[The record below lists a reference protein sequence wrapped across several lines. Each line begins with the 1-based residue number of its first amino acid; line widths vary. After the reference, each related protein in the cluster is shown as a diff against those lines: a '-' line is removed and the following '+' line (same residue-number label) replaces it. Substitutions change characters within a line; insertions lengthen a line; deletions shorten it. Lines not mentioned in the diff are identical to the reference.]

1 MKKKKILKNNLIF
14 KIMNKNIFIILVF
27 LFVSMTFAQKK
38 ELKFAER
45 NIKSEDFSAAKQN
58 IELAEKLISQMD
70 AKTTIKYH
78 YLKGVA
84 NYANGG
90 SNIEESS
97 VALENLNKAID
108 LESTSSTKVYTPKA
122 EELRIAMLNR
132 FVEDSKKSLDQ
143 EDFKSAYLNLEM
155 SYRVSPN
162 DTLYL
167 YNAALVATENKDFDQ
182 ALSFYTELIDLNFT
196 GITTNYY
203 ATEKA
208 TGEDQLFAAPDQ
220 RELFIKA
227 GTHENPTDVE
237 LESVEMNVLRSMA
250 AIYKN
255 NKDYE
260 KSLSFIEKAKN
271 INVDDINIILLES
284 NIRWEMGD
292 VESYEKLITRALE
305 IEPENVDLHFN
316 LGVIASDKGDKEKAM
331 DHYNKAIEV
340 DPTYTKAHLNA
351 AALVLQKEQS
361 IIEEMNSLGTSNADY
376 NRYDELKIV
385 REDLYKS
392 AIPYL
397 ESVYKLDNNNLSA
410 VRTLRNIYSAIDD
423 MDNYNKFKA
432 IAEDIEGKID

>member
-1 MKKKKILKNNLIF
+1 
-14 KIMNKNIFIILVF
+14 MNKNILITLAF
-27 LFVSMTFAQKK
+27 LFINITYAQKK
-38 ELKFAER
+38 ELKFTER
-45 NIKSEDFSAAKQN
+45 NIKSEDYSTAKQN
-58 IELAEKLISQMD
+58 IQLAEKLISQMD

-84 NYANGG
+84 YYANGN

-97 VALENLNKAID
+97 IALESLNKSID
-108 LESTSSTKVYTPKA
+108 LESESSTKLYTSKA
-122 EELRIAMLNR
+122 EGWLIEMLNR
-132 FVEDSKKSLDQ
+132 FVEDSKNSLENENYKD
-143 EDFKSAYLNLEM
+143 AYLNLEM
-155 SYRVSPN
+155 SYRVSPR

-167 YNAALVATENKDFDQ
+167 YNSALIATENKDFDQ
-182 ALSFYTELIDLNFT
+182 ALAFYNELIDIEFT

-203 ATEKA
+203 AIEKA
-208 TGEDQLFAAPDQ
+208 TGENQGFTGPDQ

-237 LESVEMNVLRSMA
+237 LESVEMNMFRSMA

-255 NKDYE
+255 KNDYE
-260 KSLSFIEKAKN
+260 KSLSYIEKGKN
-271 INVDDINIILLES
+271 IDENDINIILLES

-305 IEPENVDLHFN
+305 IEPDNVDLHFN
-316 LGVIASDKGDKEKAM
+316 LGVISSDKGDIDKAM
-331 DHYNKAIEV
+331 YHYNKAIEI
-340 DPTYTKAHLNA
+340 DSTYTKAHLNA

-397 ESVYKLDNNNLSA
+397 ESVYKLDNKNLSA

-423 MDNYNKFKA
+423 MDNYKKFKA
-432 IAEDIEGKID
+432 IAEDLESKID

>member
-1 MKKKKILKNNLIF
+1 
-14 KIMNKNIFIILVF
+14 MNKYIFIILAF
-27 LFVSMTFAQKK
+27 LFVSTTYSQKK

-45 NIKSEDFSAAKQN
+45 NIKSEDYSAAKQN
-58 IELAEKLISQMD
+58 IELAEKLINQMD

-90 SNIEESS
+90 SNIAESS

-122 EELRIAMLNR
+122 EDLRIAMLNR

-143 EDFKSAYLNLEM
+143 EDYRSAYLNLEM

-182 ALSFYTELIDLNFT
+182 ALLFYNELIDLSFT

-227 GTHENPTDVE
+227 GTHENPIDVE

-255 NKDYE
+255 NKDY
-260 KSLSFIEKAKN
+260 
-271 INVDDINIILLES
+271 
-284 NIRWEMGD
+284 
-292 VESYEKLITRALE
+292 
-305 IEPENVDLHFN
+305 
-316 LGVIASDKGDKEKAM
+316 
-331 DHYNKAIEV
+331 
-340 DPTYTKAHLNA
+340 
-351 AALVLQKEQS
+351 
-361 IIEEMNSLGTSNADY
+361 
-376 NRYDELKIV
+376 
-385 REDLYKS
+385 
-392 AIPYL
+392 
-397 ESVYKLDNNNLSA
+397 
-410 VRTLRNIYSAIDD
+410 
-423 MDNYNKFKA
+423 
-432 IAEDIEGKID
+432 

>member
-1 MKKKKILKNNLIF
+1 
-14 KIMNKNIFIILVF
+14 MNKYIVIILAF
-27 LFVSMTFAQKK
+27 LFASVTYAQKK

-58 IELAEKLISQMD
+58 IQLAEKLASQMD

-90 SNIEESS
+90 SNIAESS

-122 EELRIAMLNR
+122 KELRIAMLNR
-132 FVEDSKKSLDQ
+132 FVEDSRNGIENNDL
-143 EDFKSAYLNLEM
+143 KSAYLNLEM

-182 ALSFYTELIDLNFT
+182 ALLFYNELIDLDFT

-203 ATEKA
+203 AIEKA
-208 TGEDQLFAAPDQ
+208 TGEEQGFQSPEQ

-237 LESVEMNVLRSMA
+237 QESVEMNVFRSMA

-255 NKDYE
+255 KKDYE

-271 INVDDINIILLES
+271 INEDDINIVLLES

-292 VESYEKLITRALE
+292 VESYEKLITRAIK
-305 IEPENVDLHFN
+305 IEPDNVDLHFN
-316 LGVIASDKGDKEKAM
+316 LGVISSDKGDNEKAM
-331 DHYNKAIEV
+331 YHYNNAIEI
-340 DPTYTKAHLNA
+340 DSTYTKAHLNA
-351 AALVLQKEQS
+351 AALILKKEQS

-397 ESVYKLDNNNLSA
+397 ESVYRLDNNNLSA
-410 VRTLRNIYSAIDD
+410 VRTLRNIYSAVDD

-432 IAEDIEGKID
+432 IAEAIESKID

>member
-1 MKKKKILKNNLIF
+1 
-14 KIMNKNIFIILVF
+14 MNKTIFIILVF
-27 LFVSMTFAQKK
+27 LTINTTYGQKK
-38 ELKFAER
+38 ELKLAER
-45 NIKSEDFSAAKQN
+45 SVKSEDYSAAKQN
-58 IELAEKLISQMD
+58 ILLAEKLINQMD
-70 AKTTIKYH
+70 TKTKVRYH

-84 NYANGG
+84 YYANGN

-97 VALENLNKAID
+97 IALESLSTSID
-108 LESTSSTKVYTPKA
+108 LESESSTKLYTSKA
-122 EELRIAMLNR
+122 EEWRIEMLNR
-132 FVEDSKKSLDQ
+132 FVEDSKNSLENENYKD
-143 EDFKSAYLNLEM
+143 AYLNLEM
-155 SYRVSPN
+155 SYRVSPR

-167 YNAALVATENKDFDQ
+167 YNAALIATENKDFDQ
-182 ALSFYTELIDLNFT
+182 ALAFYNELIDIEFT

-203 ATEKA
+203 AIEKA
-208 TGEDQLFAAPDQ
+208 TGENQGFTSPGQ

-237 LESVEMNVLRSMA
+237 LESVEMNIFRSMA

-260 KSLSFIEKAKN
+260 SSLGFIEKAKN
-271 INVDDINIILLES
+271 IDKNDINIILLES
-284 NIRWEMGD
+284 NIRWDMGD

-305 IEPENVDLHFN
+305 IEPDNVDLHFN
-316 LGVIASDKGDKEKAM
+316 LGVISSDKGDIDKAM
-331 DHYNKAIEV
+331 YHYNKAIEI
-340 DPTYTKAHLNA
+340 DSTYTKAHLNA

-397 ESVYKLDNNNLSA
+397 ESVYRLDNNNLSA
-410 VRTLRNIYSAIDD
+410 VRTLRNIYSAVDD

-432 IAEDIEGKID
+432 IAEAIESKID

>member
-1 MKKKKILKNNLIF
+1 
-14 KIMNKNIFIILVF
+14 MNKNILITLAF
-27 LFVSMTFAQKK
+27 LFINVTYAQKK

-45 NIKSEDFSAAKQN
+45 NIKSEDYSTAKQN
-58 IELAEKLISQMD
+58 IQLAEKLISQMD
-70 AKTTIKYH
+70 AKTTVKYH

-84 NYANGG
+84 YYANGN

-97 VALENLNKAID
+97 VALKSLNKSID
-108 LESTSSTKVYTPKA
+108 LESESSTKLYTSKA
-122 EELRIAMLNR
+122 EGWRIEMLNR
-132 FVEDSKKSLDQ
+132 FVEDSKNSLENENYKD
-143 EDFKSAYLNLEM
+143 AYLNLEM
-155 SYRVSPN
+155 SYRVSPR

-167 YNAALVATENKDFDQ
+167 YNAALIATENKDFDQ
-182 ALSFYTELIDLNFT
+182 ALAFYNELIDIEFT

-203 ATEKA
+203 AIEKS
-208 TGEDQLFAAPDQ
+208 TGENQGFTGPDQ

-237 LESVEMNVLRSMA
+237 LESVEMNIFRSMA

-255 NKDYE
+255 KNEYE
-260 KSLSFIEKAKN
+260 KSLSYIEKGKN
-271 INVDDINIILLES
+271 IDENDINIILLES

-305 IEPENVDLHFN
+305 IEPDNVDLHFN
-316 LGVIASDKGDKEKAM
+316 LGVISSDKGDIDKAM
-331 DHYNKAIEV
+331 YHYNKAIEI
-340 DPTYTKAHLNA
+340 DSTYTKAHLNA

-376 NRYDELKIV
+376 NRYDELKIA

-397 ESVYKLDNNNLSA
+397 ESVYKLDNKNLSA

-423 MDNYNKFKA
+423 MDNYKKFKA
-432 IAEDIEGKID
+432 IAEDLESKID

>member
-1 MKKKKILKNNLIF
+1 
-14 KIMNKNIFIILVF
+14 MNKYIVIILAF
-27 LFVSMTFAQKK
+27 LFASVTYAQKK

-58 IELAEKLISQMD
+58 IQLAEKLASQMD

-90 SNIEESS
+90 SNIAESS

-122 EELRIAMLNR
+122 KELRIAMLNR
-132 FVEDSKKSLDQ
+132 FVEDSRNGIENNDL
-143 EDFKSAYLNLEM
+143 KSAYLNLEM

-182 ALSFYTELIDLNFT
+182 ALLFYNELIDLDFT

-203 ATEKA
+203 AIEKA
-208 TGEDQLFAAPDQ
+208 TGEEQGFQSPKQ

-237 LESVEMNVLRSMA
+237 QESVEMNVFRSMA

-255 NKDYE
+255 KKDYE

-271 INVDDINIILLES
+271 INEDDINIVLLES
-284 NIRWEMGD
+284 NIRWEIGD
-292 VESYEKLITRALE
+292 VESYEKLITRAIK
-305 IEPENVDLHFN
+305 IEPDNVDLHFN
-316 LGVIASDKGDKEKAM
+316 LGVISSDKGDNEKAM
-331 DHYNKAIEV
+331 YHYNNAIEI
-340 DPTYTKAHLNA
+340 DSTYTKAHLNA
-351 AALVLQKEQS
+351 AALILKKEQS

-397 ESVYKLDNNNLSA
+397 ESVYELDNNNLSA